1 MKQFVVIGLGNFG
14 HYLAVHLYRKGH
26 DVLAI
31 DKNPELVAGIKDD
44 VSQAVVAD
52 ATDRKTMEALD
63 LKKMDAA
70 VVCIGS
76 VLSDS
81 ILAAMNLK
89 EIGVGIVYAKALSDA
104 HSHILYKIG
113 VTEVFFPEKDQ
124 AISLSERLNNPNM
137 LDYLPFLE
145 GYGIIQITPPNKFV
159 GKSLRELDLINRFG
173 VQVVAVKEAV
183 PDRLNMIPT
192 ADFILKDSDLI
203 ILLGP
208 NAACEELKDL
218 N

>member
-14 HYLAVHLYRKGH
+14 YYLAVHLYRKGH
-26 DVLAI
+26 DVLAV
-31 DKNPELVAGIKDD
+31 DKNPELVSAIKDD
-44 VSQAVVAD
+44 VSQAVIAD
-52 ATDRKTMEALD
+52 ATDRRTMEALD

-81 ILAAMNLK
+81 ILASMNLK
-89 EIGVGIVYAKALSDA
+89 EIGVGTVYAKALSEA
-104 HSHILYKIG
+104 HSHILYRLG
-113 VTEVFFPEKDQ
+113 VTEVIFPEKDQ
-124 AISLSERLNNPNM
+124 AVSLAERLINPNM
-137 LDYLPFLE
+137 LDYLPFME
-145 GYGIIQITPPNKFV
+145 GYGIVQITPPQKFV
-159 GKSLRELDLINRFG
+159 GKSLRELNLINRFG

-192 ADFILKDSDLI
+192 ADYMLKDSDLI

-208 NAACEELKDL
+208 KEACEKLKDFS
-218 N
+218 